1 MRTMWRCTR
10 RWTASGGILLTCL
23 LLLLAPVPSLAAEQG
38 DVVHATLPNGLRVVL
53 VRNRLAP
60 VVTTAVN
67 YLVGADETPAGF
79 PGTAHALEH
88 MMFRGGPGLSAEQLA
103 DIGSVMGGRFNA
115 DTRQTV
121 TQYFFTVPSEDLDV
135 ALHIEA
141 ARMQSVFTRD
151 EDWAKERGAIEQE
164 VAADLSSPRYVLYTK
179 LRQALYPDSTYAHD
193 ALGSKPS
200 FDKTTGAML
209 KKFHDDW
216 YAPNNAVLIV
226 AGDLDPQKTLAT
238 VTDLFGGIA
247 RKQLPA
253 RPAVSLKPVKPQSIR
268 FESNLPYTLAVLAFR
283 MPGLESPDYPAAE
296 VLADVLQSKRGALY
310 ALVPQ
315 GKALSVDFSVDPM
328 PKSALAQ
335 VSIALPA
342 GADPK
347 SVQAEAKVILGR
359 IAKNGV
365 PADLVTAAKAQER
378 RAAEFEKNSIEG
390 LATVWSEAVA
400 VYGLDSPDTDLAR
413 IEKVTIA
420 DVNRVAKKY
429 LQLDQ
434 AVTAVLI
441 PQPEGKR
448 VASAG
453 GFGGQESISLGEAKP
468 TDLPDWAQSAV
479 GHLSV
484 PEQTSHPVV
493 STLANGITLIVQPE
507 SVSDTIS
514 VYGRVR
520 NRPELQVPKGKEG
533 LSQLLDEL
541 FSYGSQSLDR
551 LQFQAALDAIG
562 AEARA
567 GTEFGVEALAE
578 NFDRATALLADNE
591 LRPAFPAAAFEVVK
605 RQAAASVAG
614 RLKSPSYQSS
624 RSLRSA
630 LYPPSDPILREA
642 LPETIASVTLQDLKD
657 YHQAAFRPDLT
668 VITVIGKVTPEQA
681 KAVIEKHFG
690 SWRAEGDKPETL
702 LPPAPLSKRGSAAVA
717 DASRVQDRVTL
728 AETLG
733 INRSNPDYYAL
744 QLGNSVLGGA
754 FYATRLTR
762 DIRRDA
768 GLVYAISA
776 DLSVTQTRGVYFIEY
791 ACNPENVSRVEAMV
805 ARELLDMQNQPV
817 TDGELQRAKA
827 LLLRQIPLGES
838 SVGAVAQGMIRRWVL
853 ELPLDE
859 PIVAAKRYL
868 DIGAPDIQAAFG
880 KWIRPG
886 DLVRVTQGPA
896 PQ

>member
-1 MRTMWRCTR
+1 MRTVWRCTR
-10 RWTASGGILLTCL
+10 RWMAPGGLLLTC
-23 LLLLAPVPSLAAEQG
+23 LLLLAPVPSRAAEPD
-38 DVVHATLPNGLRVVL
+38 DVVRATLPNGLRVVL

-67 YLVGADETPAGF
+67 YLVGADQTPAGF
-79 PGTAHALEH
+79 PGMAHALEH

-151 EDWAKERGAIEQE
+151 EDWAQERGAIEQE
-164 VAADLSSPRYVLYTK
+164 VAADLSSPRYILYTK
-179 LRQALYPDSTYAHD
+179 LRQALYPDSSYAHD
-193 ALGSKPS
+193 ALGSKPT

-247 RKQLPA
+247 RKQLPT
-253 RPAVSLKPVKPQSIR
+253 RPAVRLKPVKPQTVR

-296 VLADVLQSKRGALY
+296 VLADVLQSKRAALY

-347 SVQAEAKVILGR
+347 SVQAEAKAILGR
-359 IAKNGV
+359 IAKDGV
-365 PADLVTAAKAQER
+365 APDLVSAAKTQER

-413 IEKVTIA
+413 IEKVTVA
-420 DVNRVAKKY
+420 DVNRIAKKY

-434 AVTAVLI
+434 AVTAVLT
-441 PQPEGKR
+441 PQPENKR

-453 GFGGQESISLGEAKP
+453 GFGGQEAISLGEAKP
-468 TDLPDWAQSAV
+468 TDLPDWAQSAL
-479 GHLSV
+479 GHLTV

-514 VYGRVR
+514 IYGRVR
-520 NRPELQVPKGKEG
+520 NRPELQVPQGQEG
-533 LSQLLDEL
+533 LSQVLDEL
-541 FSYGSQSLDR
+541 FSYGSETLDR

-562 AEARA
+562 AEAKA
-567 GTEFGVEALAE
+567 GTQFGVEALAE

-591 LRPAFPAAAFEVVK
+591 LHPAFPAAAFEVVK

-630 LYPPSDPILREA
+630 LYPPADPIQREA
-642 LPETIASVTLQDLKD
+642 LPETISKLSLQDVKD
-657 YHQAAFRPDLT
+657 YHRAAFRPDLT

-690 SWRAEGDKPETL
+690 SWRADGDKPETL
-702 LPPAPLSKRGSAAVA
+702 LPPAPLNKPGSASVA

-733 INRSNPDYYAL
+733 INRSSPDYYAL
-744 QLGNSVLGGA
+744 ELGNSVLGGA

-768 GLVYAISA
+768 GLVYSISA
-776 DLSVTQTRGVYFIEY
+776 DFSMSQTRGVYFIEY
-791 ACNPENVSRVEAMV
+791 ACDPENVSRVEAMV
-805 ARELLDMQNQPV
+805 GRELLDMQNQPV

-838 SVGAVAQGMIRRWVL
+838 SIGAVAQGMIRRWAL
-853 ELPLDE
+853 DLPLDE

-886 DLVRVTQGPA
+886 DFVRVTQGPA
-896 PQ
+896 PR